1 MVGAGLSRLH
11 QFDESSED
19 EDAAPAV
26 AARRRG
32 QNRVRVRTPEEEEA
46 EEAGSTRRRM
56 ARTLELRIEDSGGEA
71 GRPLRSPQKGAS
83 PRKRRLEPQA
93 WAWPEGWEHWVLL
106 AALAAAVCAAVPTE
120 YHAPLLLPCLVIAV
134 ARSK

>member
-19 EDAAPAV
+19 EDAPAV
-26 AARRRG
+26 TTARRRG
-32 QNRVRVRTPEEEEA
+32 RNRVRVRTPEEEEA
-46 EEAGSTRRRM
+46 EGGGLTRRRM
-56 ARTLELRIEDSGGEA
+56 ARMPELRSEDSGSEA
-71 GRPLRSPQKGAS
+71 GRSSRSPRHKSS
-83 PRKRRLEPQA
+83 PRNRRLEMEA
-93 WAWPEGWEHWVLL
+93 WAWPEGLEHWVLL

-120 YHAPLLLPCLVIAV
+120 YHAPLLLPCLVVAV